1 MESNKSLEYAK
12 RKLKS
17 KIPVLIITIGVLVFV
32 AIYSIIT
39 TM

>member
-1 MESNKSLEYAK
+1 MEKNKSLEYAK

-17 KIPVLIITIGVLVFV
+17 KIPVLIVTIGVIVFGV
-32 AIYSIIT
+32 IYSIMT